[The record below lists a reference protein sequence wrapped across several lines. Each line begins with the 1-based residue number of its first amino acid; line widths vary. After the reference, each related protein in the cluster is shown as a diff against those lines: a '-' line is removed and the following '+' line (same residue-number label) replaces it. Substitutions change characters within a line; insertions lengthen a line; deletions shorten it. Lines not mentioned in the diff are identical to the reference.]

1 MVRGEVPI
9 DPVNQN
15 GAEFVAE
22 AFRDGLEVDA
32 RHHGL
37 SGEEM
42 AQVMETNTIKLD
54 PRARQKGFRTSRSP
68 GCCGRRAEAKGRDIR
83 TRGRSARA
91 SHADALQVRD

>member
-9 DPVNQN
+9 DPVNQS

-32 RHHGL
+32 GHHGL

-42 AQVMETNTIKLD
+42 AQIMETNTIE
-54 PRARQKGFRTSRSP
+54 
-68 GCCGRRAEAKGRDIR
+68 RRP
-83 TRGRSARA
+83 ARA
-91 SHADALQVRD
+91 AKRLPHKSFAGMLRPPR